1 MVDISAVQIKPSL
14 HYPISERRYA
24 VDQSRYHA
32 DTCDLSNSANERA
45 YDVRYWHLADIPS
58 CTAHVRFWGKSGHK
72 NSWRPFQI
80 SAQSIRRDLR
90 TAII

>member
-1 MVDISAVQIKPSL
+1 MVDISPVQIKPSL

-45 YDVRYWHLADIPS
+45 YDVRYWHKADIVVTS
-58 CTAHVRFWGKSGHK
+58 RLTTRIYAASD
-72 NSWRPFQI
+72 S
-80 SAQSIRRDLR
+80 
-90 TAII
+90 AIILRQKSTNTRTFAARCWREG

>member
-1 MVDISAVQIKPSL
+1 MVDISPVQIKPSL

-45 YDVRYWHLADIPS
+45 YDVRYWHKADITK
-58 CTAHVRFWGKSGHK
+58 CTAHVCFWGKSGHAVLHCK
-72 NSWRPFQI
+72 CPLLT
-80 SAQSIRRDLR
+80 QSGHRG
-90 TAII
+90 

>member
-1 MVDISAVQIKPSL
+1 MVDISPVQIKPSL

-45 YDVRYWHLADIPS
+45 YDVRYWHKADMRQ
-58 CTAHVRFWGKSGHK
+58 CTAHVRFRGKAYIT
-72 NSWRPFQI
+72 FY
-80 SAQSIRRDLR
+80 
-90 TAII
+90 TANVRF